1 MPSTSAETPAR
12 REWLAPASTK
22 AAAAGRKGPKRH
34 EPCQRQLRHPAHVHS
49 HECGLQM
56 LPISTSGIIGRT
68 AVLNEARRPP
78 GAATKRA
85 LLLHRFR
92 GRPGRRED
100 APGASHAE
108 TKAGEGRANAPDLEL
123 PQFSLT
129 SLGGNWLALR
139 PTCESNF
146 GSARSSLSMAR
157 RRLRCMLA
165 AASTS

>member
-1 MPSTSAETPAR
+1 M
-12 REWLAPASTK
+12 
-22 AAAAGRKGPKRH
+22 
-34 EPCQRQLRHPAHVHS
+34 
-49 HECGLQM
+49 
-56 LPISTSGIIGRT
+56 
-68 AVLNEARRPP
+68 LNEGRRSA

-92 GRPGRRED
+92 GRPVRRED

-108 TKAGEGRANAPDLEL
+108 TKAGEGRTNAPGLEL

-146 GSARSSLSMAR
+146 GSSRSSLSMAC